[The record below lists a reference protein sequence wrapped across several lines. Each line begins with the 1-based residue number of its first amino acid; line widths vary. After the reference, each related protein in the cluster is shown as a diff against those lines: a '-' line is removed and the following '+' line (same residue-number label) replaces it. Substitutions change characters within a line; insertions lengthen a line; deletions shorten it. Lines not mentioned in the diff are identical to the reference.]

1 MFSHTSFTKASVT
14 EEDILKRSRNVGRE
28 NDLHGRI
35 IVARNRVRDS
45 LVISSL
51 VFIPVHCTASL
62 INCASAFLFPVNI
75 QILILCPTWDPTDLS
90 FPMSVLGTASVLVV
104 KWLPGSLSATCG
116 ILMPGCLNSLWP
128 TVCVPW
134 VLGAL
139 FCPFWG
145 SSCYSCAWTN

>member
-14 EEDILKRSRNVGRE
+14 EEDILKRSQNVGRE

-75 QILILCPTWDPTDLS
+75 QILILCPT
-90 FPMSVLGTASVLVV
+90 
-104 KWLPGSLSATCG
+104 
-116 ILMPGCLNSLWP
+116 
-128 TVCVPW
+128 
-134 VLGAL
+134 
-139 FCPFWG
+139 
-145 SSCYSCAWTN
+145 